1 MRKLLLNKYKEKE
14 INDVIKLLSNDKDYI
29 SIILDRHSEY
39 VYKNIDELNNLL
51 IEDNKELNYKKEFE
65 NIGLKIAEYNDWD
78 GNYVIKVGYCNRLFE
93 VVRDYIFMVMPDDNP
108 YFILTPTYIFPIQ
121 FIYYEDLINIIPDIV
136 NTLIDNNYAYV
147 EK

>member
-1 MRKLLLNKYKEKE
+1 MRKLLLNKDKEKE

-65 NIGLKIAEYNDWD
+65 NIGLKIAEYNDLD